1 MRLSTLGALLPVVL
15 ACASARAAEA
25 PVPKPKG
32 AAAVGTVC
40 GRQGTYVVVALAKG
54 ATVKAGEQLV
64 VGRPRLLVSV
74 ATPKKRLSLW
84 GDWHEAGR
92 IIVRAALG
100 ARYCI
105 AHVAK
110 ETPRPGLGRQAP
122 PNIRPGDIVYR
133 PTAPAPPKAKK
144 AAP

>member
-1 MRLSTLGALLPVVL
+1 MKLSTLSALLPAVL

-32 AAAVGTVC
+32 ATAVGTVC
-40 GRQGTYVVVALAKG
+40 GRQGTYVVVALAKW
-54 ATVKAGEQLV
+54 AAVKPGWPLV

-74 ATPKKRLSLW
+74 ATPKKRVALW

-92 IIVRAALG
+92 IIVRAAQG

-110 ETPRPGLGRQAP
+110 ENLRPGLAGQAP

-133 PTAPAPPKAKK
+133 PAAPAPPKAKK